1 MKTFEDE
8 PNELTWD
15 GEQSRSSPPGQWNR
29 PLLMAAIALVL
40 MLGGY
45 AATTYV
51 PVTPQQVEQEHRLTE
66 LRRLA
71 AQRRAD
77 GVEDALPDRL
87 NQMTLSQGNPP
98 YRMAGRLAVYGGLI
112 LFVMAGVVMYRS
124 SPPSTRNSDDR
135 E

>member
-8 PNELTWD
+8 PNELAWD
-15 GEQSRSSPPGQWNR
+15 EEESRSSSGQWNR
-29 PLLMAAIALVL
+29 PLLLAAIGLVL

-51 PVTPQQVEQEHRLTE
+51 PTTPQQVEQEHRLTE

-77 GVEDALPDRL
+77 GVKDALPDRL
-87 NQMTLSQGNPP
+87 NQMTLSQGNPR
-98 YRMAGRLAVYGGLI
+98 YQMAGRLAVYGGLI

-124 SPPSTRNSDDR
+124 SPSPTRDIDDR